1 MATKSAI
8 KNSVNA
14 ALRPWG
20 VQVIRGRSSDP
31 AVQSFLSARRTIA
44 AAHRAGLSVAD
55 YIDQRNATPGTTAS
69 TVERMLSIAGLSGH
83 VDRVCEIGPGTGR
96 YAERVIAALHPDVY
110 EMYETANDWLPYLR
124 RLPNVKTLPAD
135 GRTLGHTASESVD
148 LVHANKVFVYIP
160 LIVTVGYL
168 REMARVTRPGGAVAF
183 DIVTEDC
190 MDTATTNSWVD
201 TGSTLY
207 SMIPRQWTIDLLSHE
222 RLTLLGSTFAAL
234 NDGKTEILVFRKL

>member
-1 MATKSAI
+1 
-8 KNSVNA
+8 
-14 ALRPWG
+14 
-20 VQVIRGRSSDP
+20 
-31 AVQSFLSARRTIA
+31 
-44 AAHRAGLSVAD
+44 
-55 YIDQRNATPGTTAS
+55 
-69 TVERMLSIAGLSGH
+69 MLSIAGLSGH

-124 RLPNVKTLPAD
+124 RLPNAKTLPAD